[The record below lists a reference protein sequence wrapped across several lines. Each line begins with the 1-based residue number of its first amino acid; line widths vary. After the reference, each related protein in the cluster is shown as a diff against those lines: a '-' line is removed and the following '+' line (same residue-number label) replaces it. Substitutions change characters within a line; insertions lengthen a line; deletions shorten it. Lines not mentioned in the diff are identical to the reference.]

1 MTGLTELA
9 VVYFALIGLIGV
21 YVYRLFSRLADLD
34 ARMAAAEDVLSD
46 DEIE

>member
-9 VVYFALIGLIGV
+9 VVYVALIGLIGV

-34 ARMAAAEDVLSD
+34 ARMAVAEDVLSD